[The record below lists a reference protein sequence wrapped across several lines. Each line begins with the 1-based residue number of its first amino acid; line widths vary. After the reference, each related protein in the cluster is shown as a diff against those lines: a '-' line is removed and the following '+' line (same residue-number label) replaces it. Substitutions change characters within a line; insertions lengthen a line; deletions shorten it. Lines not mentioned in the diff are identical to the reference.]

1 MSTRTTRQPP
11 SERAPSEHAYGG
23 YGDGG
28 RWADEGGRVAGAS
41 VYWRRRFIA
50 LVIGLAVLAVVA
62 WALNGA
68 IARPAPA
75 ANSSGT
81 NSANSANLGAALQ
94 PTTTTL
100 PSSAASQ
107 ESSNPAGGKAPAG
120 AGGHSPTPGAS
131 ASSHATKVH
140 RGPSPCLSADVV
152 LSLFSA
158 QANYTARQTPE
169 FSIDVVSTAN
179 RTCTFNIGASHLL
192 LQVTQGSKTIWTSAD
207 CAEGQASLVTRLR
220 RGVPTTVP
228 ITWDGRRSA
237 AGCPVPGTAA
247 KSGTYTATATDDK
260 LSSNPVQFRL
270 G

>member
-1 MSTRTTRQPP
+1 MSTRTNRQRP
-11 SERAPSEHAYGG
+11 SRGAPAERAYGG
-23 YGDGG
+23 YGGG
-28 RWADEGGRVAGAS
+28 QQWADEPDRGAS

-50 LVIGLAVLAVVA
+50 LMIGLAVLAVVA

-75 ANSSGT
+75 ANSSNT
-81 NSANSANLGAALQ
+81 NNANTVNSGVALQ
-94 PTTTTL
+94 PSISTT

-107 ESSNPAGGKAPAG
+107 GSVSPAAG
-120 AGGHSPTPGAS
+120 THRTGAASHSPTPGTS
-131 ASSHATKVH
+131 PSSHATKVH
-140 RGPSPCLSADVV
+140 HHGPSPCASADVV

-158 QANYTARQTPE
+158 QASYSARQTPE

-179 RTCTFNIGASHLL
+179 QTCTFNIGSRHLL
-192 LQVTQGSKTIWTSAD
+192 LQVTQGSKKVWTSAD

-228 ITWDGRRSA
+228 VTWTGRRSA
-237 AGCPVPGTAA
+237 PGCPVPGTAA
-247 KSGTYTATATDDK
+247 KAGTYTATAADGQ
-260 LSSNPVQFRL
+260 LSSNPIQFRL